1 MENSNC
7 SRRSFLLTVPYV
19 AGVTWL
25 MQAETSAHAQTVP
38 WSTGTEKPKIKMPHN
53 ATDCHH
59 HIYDPQHFPYDP
71 NAGLKPGPALIADYR
86 LLQKRIGMKRHVIVQ
101 PSTYGVDNSCVVD
114 ALQKFGKEA
123 RGVAV
128 VNTSVSD
135 AELKKLNAAGVKG
148 LRFNM
153 VQAGATTW
161 DMVETLAKRIAPM
174 GWHIQVHALG
184 DQIVASKDVLNRV
197 ACDVVFDHLGRLPQ
211 PQGTNHPAFAI
222 ICGMM
227 QKGKA
232 WVKLSGAYQDSK
244 IGPPT
249 YADTI
254 PLAQAYVK
262 AAPERLVWGSDWPHP
277 TEQGVKPND
286 AILADLLLQW
296 VPDEATR
303 KRVLVDNPA
312 KLYRF

>member
-1 MENSNC
+1 
-7 SRRSFLLTVPYV
+7 
-19 AGVTWL
+19 
-25 MQAETSAHAQTVP
+25 
-38 WSTGTEKPKIKMPHN
+38 
-53 ATDCHH
+53 
-59 HIYDPQHFPYDP
+59 
-71 NAGLKPGPALIADYR
+71 
-86 LLQKRIGMKRHVIVQ
+86 
-101 PSTYGVDNSCVVD
+101 
-114 ALQKFGKEA
+114 
-123 RGVAV
+123 
-128 VNTSVSD
+128 
-135 AELKKLNAAGVKG
+135 
-148 LRFNM
+148 
-153 VQAGATTW
+153 
-161 DMVETLAKRIAPM
+161 
-174 GWHIQVHALG
+174 
-184 DQIVASKDVLNRV
+184 
-197 ACDVVFDHLGRLPQ
+197 
-211 PQGTNHPAFAI
+211 
-222 ICGMM
+222 MM